1 MKYVFENNIN
11 FFDELYKSLDT
22 EEKEEENEDD
32 ICLITKQNL
41 CDRFVKMNCGHK
53 FNYLPLYND
62 ILNHKKKFNS
72 MESRTGALHNNEIRC
87 PYCRNKQTGVLP
99 YYEDL
104 SLLKVNGVN
113 YYDPSIDDKPNYTKC
128 EFLTPKVVF
137 ENDEV
142 EKSANSDEK
151 KFIKCYL
158 YGSKIMDENYG
169 DTKCYCY
176 YHKKI
181 IIKNKKKELLE
192 KKKQEKEEAKQKI
205 KEEKLKIKEEA
216 KQKIKEV
223 KKLLKEA
230 KQKIKKIKQPI
241 KKIQK
246 DENVVLGNIVI
257 GSSID
262 SNNNTINHTIND
274 MYCVQILKTGENKGK
289 PCGKKVFDGD
299 LCKRH
304 YQLQNA
310 K

>member
-22 EEKEEENEDD
+22 EEKEEENEDH

-62 ILNHKKKFNS
+62 ILNHKKKFNT
-72 MESRTGALHNNEIRC
+72 MESRNGTLHNNEIRC

-142 EKSANSDEK
+142 EKSTNSDEK

-158 YGSKIMDENYG
+158 YGSKIIGENYG

-216 KQKIKEV
+216 KKEKA
-223 KKLLKEA
+223 KKEKEEA

-262 SNNNTINHTIND
+262 SNSNTINHTIND

-289 PCGKKVFDGD
+289 PCGKKVFEVH

>member
-11 FFDELYKSLDT
+11 FFDELYKSLDI
-22 EEKEEENEDD
+22 EEKEQENEDD

-205 KEEKLKIKEEA
+205 K
-216 KQKIKEV
+216 
-223 KKLLKEA
+223 
-230 KQKIKKIKQPI
+230 KIKQPI

-246 DENVVLGNIVI
+246 DENVILGNIVI

-262 SNNNTINHTIND
+262 SNNNTVTIND
-274 MYCVQILKTGENKGK
+274 MYCVQILKTGENKGN
-289 PCGKKVFDGD
+289 PCGKKVFDGH

-304 YQLQNA
+304 YQMQNA